1 MIETGKGHYYYLDLD
16 KINDWV
22 FINKSN
28 KNDFSMQ
35 RVYMPYDDEEDN
47 TEDES
52 KVRTEELT
60 EKVVETE
67 SSPKEYYS
75 AIRYEMIKDMFNSL
89 FTLGAESDNEGIKFI
104 QEIEEL
110 GIANKLILN
119 TFMENK
125 FMLDKLE
132 VKKKK

>member
-22 FINKSN
+22 FTNKSD
-28 KNDFSMQ
+28 KNDFTMQ
-35 RVYMPYDDEEDN
+35 RVYMPFDDVEEDKDEEDEN
-47 TEDES
+47 GEMI
-52 KVRTEELT
+52 

-75 AIRYEMIKDMFNSL
+75 AIRYEMLKDMFNSL
-89 FTLGAESDNEGIKFI
+89 FTLGAESDNEGVKFI
-104 QEIEEL
+104 QEVEEL